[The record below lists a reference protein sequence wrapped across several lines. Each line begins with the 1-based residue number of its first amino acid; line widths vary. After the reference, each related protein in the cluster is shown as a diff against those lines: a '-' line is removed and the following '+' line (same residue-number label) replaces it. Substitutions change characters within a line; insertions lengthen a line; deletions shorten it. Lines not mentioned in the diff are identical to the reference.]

1 MERLKFVTDIAV
13 EAGNLVV
20 TSREKDLEVSSKNDD
35 RRDVLTNVDLEVN
48 TFVTEK
54 IKESFPDEAI
64 YTEEDASS
72 IEGKD
77 AYWSVDPI
85 DGTSNFARDIPH
97 FATVISYIE
106 HGEAVVGAIFNPITK
121 ELFSFEKGKGAFLN
135 GKPIHV
141 SGVTTIEDAYIL
153 MHPGRK
159 EEVREW
165 ALALQRE
172 FLARAKKNTNL
183 GSSALDLAFLA
194 AGREDA
200 VIYGTMTTADIAVA
214 VALVRE
220 AGGEVYDIDGNPI
233 ELRDKAQQII
243 ATSTRTLFDEIRA
256 IK

>member
-13 EAGNLVV
+13 EAGRVV
-20 TSREKDLEVSSKNDD
+20 LEAREKYVEISSKGGD
-35 RRDVLTNVDLEVN
+35 RRDVLTNVDIEAN
-48 TFVTEK
+48 DFVKQK
-54 IKESFPDEAI
+54 ISEMFPGEAI
-64 YTEEDASS
+64 YSEEDGSS

-77 AYWSVDPI
+77 AYWSIDPI

-106 HGEAVVGAIFNPITK
+106 HGEATVGAIYNPVTR

-141 SGVTTIEDAYIL
+141 SSVTTIEEAYVL

-165 ALALQRE
+165 AIALQRD

-220 AGGEVYDIDGNPI
+220 AGGEVYDIEGNPI
-233 ELRDKAQQII
+233 ELRDKSQQII
-243 ATSTRTLFDEIRA
+243 GTSTKALFDEIA
-256 IK
+256 KI